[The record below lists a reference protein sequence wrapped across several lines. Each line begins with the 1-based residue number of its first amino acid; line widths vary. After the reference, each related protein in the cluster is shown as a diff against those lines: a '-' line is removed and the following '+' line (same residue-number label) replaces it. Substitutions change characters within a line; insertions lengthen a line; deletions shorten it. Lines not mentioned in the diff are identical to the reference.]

1 MALTLLDI
9 ENLSSAEYAKK
20 MNTDPAFA
28 AEVNA
33 LLKNP
38 PRNPVASSVPV
49 EETPA
54 EVAPVAALPAPA
66 PAPAP
71 APVVD
76 EVPEKRYE
84 WQPTDENDR
93 PLGGRQVIL
102 YRTEQ
107 EKFDKVI
114 AANNLLIRQ
123 LRKVNREKALGSTE
137 DVPTDAERFQNVTE
151 FKPRELSA
159 ADRFKI
165 AEGLTNPETF
175 ADARD
180 QLIESAFGVT
190 PAKLASTLNETQ
202 RFIIQQRAVENYID
216 FVNATGVYDSMNN
229 RQVLTGWLGKRNLAP
244 TVTNFQ
250 IALNQCRQSGLIED
264 APVVQQ
270 VTQPTPAPAPVAEVP
285 VVPVVTEPNPQ
296 APVAATP
303 GLGSEPQ
310 PQAKRH
316 SHVPSGLNASI
327 ASAAGPLVPVEGS
340 SVTLETIDKM
350 PAEVFKQWMKVP
362 ANRALNERLEQEA
375 ATRRRSRHLS
385 Q

>member
-1 MALTLLDI
+1 MSLTLLDI

-20 MNTDPAFA
+20 MNTDPEFA

-38 PRNPVASSVPV
+38 PKNPVASVTPV
-49 EETPA
+49 EEVSPVA
-54 EVAPVAALPAPA
+54 VPDPAPVAAS
-66 PAPAP
+66 
-71 APVVD
+71 VV
-76 EVPEKRYE
+76 EVPEQRYE

-93 PLGGRQVIL
+93 PIGGRQVIL

-114 AANNLLIRQ
+114 NANNLLIRQ
-123 LRKVNREKALGSTE
+123 LRKVNREKAVGSAD
-137 DVPTDAERFQNVTE
+137 DVPTDAEKFQNVTE

-159 ADRFKI
+159 EERFKL
-165 AEGLTNPETF
+165 AQDLNNPETF
-175 ADARD
+175 SDARD

-202 RFIIQQRAVENYID
+202 RFIIQQRAVEHYID
-216 FVNATGVYDSMNN
+216 FVNTTGVYDSMNN

-244 TVTNFQ
+244 TVTNFT

-264 APVVQQ
+264 APAVPQ
-270 VTQPTPAPAPVAEVP
+270 VPQPTPATPAPVVEVPP
-285 VVPVVTEPNPQ
+285 VVPVKTEPNPQ

-310 PQAKRH
+310 SQAKRH
-316 SHVPSGLNASI
+316 SHVPSGLNASV

-340 SVTLETIDKM
+340 SVTLESIDKM
-350 PAEVFKQWMKVP
+350 PAEIFKQWMKVP
-362 ANRALNERLEQEA
+362 ANRALNEKLEQEA
-375 ATRRRSRHLS
+375 AQRRRSR
-385 Q
+385 QVNQ

>member
-1 MALTLLDI
+1 
-9 ENLSSAEYAKK
+9 
-20 MNTDPAFA
+20 
-28 AEVNA
+28 
-33 LLKNP
+33 
-38 PRNPVASSVPV
+38 
-49 EETPA
+49 
-54 EVAPVAALPAPA
+54 LPAPA

-216 FVNATGVYDSMNN
+216 FVNATGVLDSMNN

-244 TVTNFQ
+244 TVANFQ

-303 GLGSEPQ
+303 GLGPEQ

>member
-1 MALTLLDI
+1 M
-9 ENLSSAEYAKK
+9 
-20 MNTDPAFA
+20 
-28 AEVNA
+28 
-33 LLKNP
+33 
-38 PRNPVASSVPV
+38 ASSVPV

-54 EVAPVAALPAPA
+54 EVAPVAAVPAPA

-84 WQPTDENDR
+84 WQPTDENGR

-123 LRKVNREKALGSTE
+123 LRKVNREKALGSSE

-159 ADRFKI
+159 EDRFKI

-216 FVNATGVYDSMNN
+216 FVNATGVLDSMNN

-244 TVTNFQ
+244 TVANFQ

-270 VTQPTPAPAPVAEVP
+270 VTQPTPAPAPVAKVP

-303 GLGSEPQ
+303 GLGSEQ

-327 ASAAGPLVPVEGS
+327 ASAAGPLVLVEGS

>member
-54 EVAPVAALPAPA
+54 EVAPVAAVPAPA

-123 LRKVNREKALGSTE
+123 LRKVNREKALGSSE

-159 ADRFKI
+159 EDRFKI

-216 FVNATGVYDSMNN
+216 FVNATGVLDSMNN

-244 TVTNFQ
+244 TVANFT
-250 IALNQCRQSGLIED
+250 IALSQCRQSGLIED

-270 VTQPTPAPAPVAEVP
+270 VTQPTPAPAPVAKVP

-303 GLGSEPQ
+303 GLGSEQ

-327 ASAAGPLVPVEGS
+327 ASAAGPLVLVEGS

>member
-54 EVAPVAALPAPA
+54 EVAPVALPAPA

-71 APVVD
+71 APVD

-123 LRKVNREKALGSTE
+123 LRKVNREKALGSSE

-190 PAKLASTLNETQ
+190 PAKLASTLNDTQ

-216 FVNATGVYDSMNN
+216 FVNATGVLDSMNN

-244 TVTNFQ
+244 TVANFQ

-350 PAEVFKQWMKVP
+350 PAEVFKQWMKIP

-375 ATRRRSRHLS
+375 ATRRRSRQLG

>member
-54 EVAPVAALPAPA
+54 EVAPVAAVPAPA

-123 LRKVNREKALGSTE
+123 LRKVNREKALGSSE

-159 ADRFKI
+159 EDRFKI

-216 FVNATGVYDSMNN
+216 FVNATGVLDSMNN

-244 TVTNFQ
+244 TVANFQ

-270 VTQPTPAPAPVAEVP
+270 VTQPTPAPAPVAKVP

-303 GLGSEPQ
+303 GLGSEQ

-350 PAEVFKQWMKVP
+350 PAEVFKQWMKIP

>member
-1 MALTLLDI
+1 MTLTLLDI
-9 ENLSSAEYAKK
+9 DNLSSAEYAKK
-20 MNTDPAFA
+20 MKFDPAFA

-38 PRNPVASSVPV
+38 PKNPVASTVPV
-49 EETPA
+49 EE
-54 EVAPVAALPAPA
+54 VALATVPAPA
-66 PAPAP
+66 PVAAP

-76 EVPEKRYE
+76 EVPEQRYE

-93 PLGGRQVIL
+93 PIGGRQVIL

-114 AANNLLIRQ
+114 NANNLLIRQ
-123 LRKVNREKALGSTE
+123 LRKVNREKAVGGAE
-137 DVPTDAERFQNVTE
+137 EIPTDAEKFQNVTE
-151 FKPRELSA
+151 FQPRELSA
-159 ADRFKI
+159 VDRFKI

-180 QLIESAFGVT
+180 QLIESAFGVS
-190 PAKLASTLNETQ
+190 PAKLVSTLNDTQ

-216 FVNATGVYDSMNN
+216 FVNSTGVYDSMNN

-244 TVTNFQ
+244 TVANFN
-250 IALNQCRQSGLIED
+250 IALTQCRQSGLIED

-270 VTQPTPAPAPVAEVP
+270 VTQPTPAPAPVAAAP

-327 ASAAGPLVPVEGS
+327 ASAAGPLVPVAGS
-340 SVTLETIDKM
+340 SVTLESIDKM
-350 PAEVFKQWMKVP
+350 PAEI
-362 ANRALNERLEQEA
+362 
-375 ATRRRSRHLS
+375 
-385 Q
+385 

>member
-9 ENLSSAEYAKK
+9 DNLSSAEYAKK
-20 MNTDPAFA
+20 MNFDPAFA

-38 PRNPVASSVPV
+38 PKNPVASTVPV
-49 EETPA
+49 EE
-54 EVAPVAALPAPA
+54 VAPATVPAPA
-66 PAPAP
+66 PVADP

-76 EVPEKRYE
+76 EVLEQRYE

-93 PLGGRQVIL
+93 PIGGRQVIL

-114 AANNLLIRQ
+114 NANNLLIRQ
-123 LRKVNREKALGSTE
+123 LRKVNREKAVGSPE
-137 DVPTDAERFQNVTE
+137 EIPTDAEKFQNVTE

-159 ADRFKI
+159 EDRFKI

-216 FVNATGVYDSMNN
+216 FVNTTGVYDSMNN

-244 TVTNFQ
+244 TVSNFN

-270 VTQPTPAPAPVAEVP
+270 VTQPTPAPAPVAEVS

-303 GLGSEPQ
+303 GLGSQPQ

-316 SHVPSGLNASI
+316 SHVPSGLNATI
-327 ASAAGPLVPVEGS
+327 ASAAGPLVPVVGD
-340 SVTLETIDKM
+340 SVTLESIDKM
-350 PAEVFKQWMKVP
+350 PADVFKQWMKVP
-362 ANRALNERLEQEA
+362 ANRALNEKLELEA
-375 ATRRRSRHLS
+375 AQRRRSRQLG

>member
-9 ENLSSAEYAKK
+9 DNMSSAEYAKK
-20 MNTDPAFA
+20 MQFDPAFA

-54 EVAPVAALPAPA
+54 EVAPVAAVPAPA

-123 LRKVNREKALGSTE
+123 LRKVNREKALGSSE

-159 ADRFKI
+159 EDRFKI

-216 FVNATGVYDSMNN
+216 FVNATGVLDSMNN

-244 TVTNFQ
+244 TVANFQ

-270 VTQPTPAPAPVAEVP
+270 VTQPTPAPAPVAKVP

-303 GLGSEPQ
+303 GLGSEQ

-316 SHVPSGLNASI
+316 SHVPSGLNASV
-327 ASAAGPLVPVEGS
+327 ASAAGPLAPVVGS

>member
-1 MALTLLDI
+1 M
-9 ENLSSAEYAKK
+9 
-20 MNTDPAFA
+20 
-28 AEVNA
+28 
-33 LLKNP
+33 
-38 PRNPVASSVPV
+38 
-49 EETPA
+49 
-54 EVAPVAALPAPA
+54 PAPA

-123 LRKVNREKALGSTE
+123 LRKVNREKALGSSE

-159 ADRFKI
+159 EDRFKI

-216 FVNATGVYDSMNN
+216 FVNATGVLDSMNN

-244 TVTNFQ
+244 TVANFQ

-270 VTQPTPAPAPVAEVP
+270 VTQPTPAPAPVAKVP

-303 GLGSEPQ
+303 GLGSEQ

>member
-38 PRNPVASSVPV
+38 PRNPVASAVPV
-49 EETPA
+49 EEVPTT
-54 EVAPVAALPAPA
+54 VAPVTVPAVAVPPVEA
-66 PAPAP
+66 P
-71 APVVD
+71 
-76 EVPEKRYE
+76 KQRYE

-93 PLGGRQVIL
+93 PIGGRQVIL
-102 YRTEQ
+102 YTTEQ

-114 AANNLLIRQ
+114 EANNLLIRQ
-123 LRKVNREKALGSTE
+123 LRKVNREKAVGSPE
-137 DVPTDAERFQNVTE
+137 EIPTDAEKFENVTE
-151 FKPRELSA
+151 FKPRDLTANE
-159 ADRFKI
+159 RFKL
-165 AEGLTNPETF
+165 AQDLTNPETF

-216 FVNATGVYDSMNN
+216 FVNSTGVHDSMNN

-244 TVTNFQ
+244 TVANFQ

-270 VTQPTPAPAPVAEVP
+270 VTQPTPALTAPVAAVP

-296 APVAATP
+296 APVVATP

-316 SHVPSGLNASI
+316 SHVPSGLNASV
-327 ASAAGPLVPVEGS
+327 ASAAGPITPVVGS
-340 SVTLETIDKM
+340 SVTLESIDKM
-350 PAEVFKQWMKVP
+350 PADVFKQWMKIP
-362 ANRALNERLEQEA
+362 ENRQLNERLEQEA
-375 ATRRRSRHLS
+375 ATRRRARQLG

>member
-1 MALTLLDI
+1 M
-9 ENLSSAEYAKK
+9 
-20 MNTDPAFA
+20 
-28 AEVNA
+28 
-33 LLKNP
+33 
-38 PRNPVASSVPV
+38 
-49 EETPA
+49 
-54 EVAPVAALPAPA
+54 
-66 PAPAP
+66 
-71 APVVD
+71 
-76 EVPEKRYE
+76 
-84 WQPTDENDR
+84 
-93 PLGGRQVIL
+93 
-102 YRTEQ
+102 
-107 EKFDKVI
+107 
-114 AANNLLIRQ
+114 
-123 LRKVNREKALGSTE
+123 NREKALGSSE

-159 ADRFKI
+159 EDRFKI

-216 FVNATGVYDSMNN
+216 FVNATGVLDSMNN

-244 TVTNFQ
+244 TVANFQ

-270 VTQPTPAPAPVAEVP
+270 VTQPTPAPAPVAKVP

-303 GLGSEPQ
+303 GLGSEQ

>member
-20 MNTDPAFA
+20 MNTDPVFA

-38 PRNPVASSVPV
+38 PKNPVASIVPV
-49 EETPA
+49 EE
-54 EVAPVAALPAPA
+54 VAPVTVPVPDPVPASA
-66 PAPAP
+66 T
-71 APVVD
+71 VV
-76 EVPEKRYE
+76 EEKRYE

-93 PLGGRQVIL
+93 PIGGRQVIL
-102 YRTEQ
+102 YTTEQ

-114 AANNLLIRQ
+114 VANNLLIRQ
-123 LRKVNREKALGSTE
+123 LRKVNREKAVGGAEEIPS
-137 DVPTDAERFQNVTE
+137 DAEKFQNVTE

-159 ADRFKI
+159 EDRFKI

-180 QLIESAFGVT
+180 QLIESAFGVS
-190 PAKLASTLNETQ
+190 PAKLASTLNDTQ
-202 RFIIQQRAVENYID
+202 RFIIQQRAVEHYID
-216 FVNATGVYDSMNN
+216 FVNTTGVYDSMNN

-244 TVTNFQ
+244 TVSNFT

-303 GLGSEPQ
+303 GLGSEQ

-316 SHVPSGLNASI
+316 SHVPSGLNASV

>member
-9 ENLSSAEYAKK
+9 ENLSSADYAKK

-38 PRNPVASSVPV
+38 PKNPVAGTVPV
-49 EETPA
+49 EE
-54 EVAPVAALPAPA
+54 VAPVTVPSPAPIA
-66 PAPAP
+66 AP
-71 APVVD
+71 APVE
-76 EVPEKRYE
+76 EVPEQRYE

-93 PLGGRQVIL
+93 PIGGRQVIL

-114 AANNLLIRQ
+114 NANNLLIRQ
-123 LRKVNREKALGSTE
+123 LRKVNREKAVGSPE
-137 DVPTDAERFQNVTE
+137 ELPTDAEKFQNVTE

-159 ADRFKI
+159 EDRFKI

-216 FVNATGVYDSMNN
+216 FVNTTGVYDSMNN

-244 TVTNFQ
+244 TVANFN

-303 GLGSEPQ
+303 GLGSQPQ

-327 ASAAGPLVPVEGS
+327 ASAAGPLVPVVGD
-340 SVTLETIDKM
+340 SVTLESIDKM
-350 PAEVFKQWMKVP
+350 PADVFKQWMKVP
-362 ANRALNERLEQEA
+362 ANRALNEKLEQEA
-375 ATRRRSRHLS
+375 AQRRRSRQVS

>member
-28 AEVNA
+28 AEVNT

-38 PRNPVASSVPV
+38 PRNPVAATTPV
-49 EETPA
+49 EE
-54 EVAPVAALPAPA
+54 VAQAAVSTV
-66 PAPAP
+66 PAP
-71 APVVD
+71 APVVAPVPAVD
-76 EVPEKRYE
+76 EVPEQRYE

-114 AANNLLIRQ
+114 NANNLLIRQ
-123 LRKVNREKALGSTE
+123 LRKVNREKAVGSAE
-137 DVPTDAERFQNVTE
+137 ELPTDAEKFQNVTE
-151 FKPRELSA
+151 FKPRDLT
-159 ADRFKI
+159 ADERFKL
-165 AEGLTNPETF
+165 AQDLTNPETF
-175 ADARD
+175 SDARD
-180 QLIESAFGVT
+180 QLIESAFGVS
-190 PAKLASTLNETQ
+190 PAKLASTLNDTQ

-216 FVNATGVYDSMNN
+216 FVNASGVLDNMNN

-244 TVTNFQ
+244 TVANFQ

-270 VTQPTPAPAPVAEVP
+270 VTQPIPASAPIADVP

-296 APVAATP
+296 ASVVATP
-303 GLGSEPQ
+303 GLGSQPQ

-316 SHVPSGLNASI
+316 SHVPSGLNASV
-327 ASAAGPLVPVEGS
+327 ASAAGPLVPVVGS
-340 SVTLETIDKM
+340 SVTLESIDKM
-350 PAEVFKQWMKVP
+350 PAEIFKVWIKDP
-362 ANRALNERLEQEA
+362 ANRALNEKLEQEA
-375 ATRRRSRHLS
+375 ATRRRSRQLGH
-385 Q
+385 

>member
-38 PRNPVASSVPV
+38 PRNPVASAVPV
-49 EETPA
+49 EEVPA
-54 EVAPVAALPAPA
+54 TVAPAPVA
-66 PAPAP
+66 AP

-76 EVPEKRYE
+76 EVPEQRYE

-93 PLGGRQVIL
+93 PIGGRQVIL

-114 AANNLLIRQ
+114 NANNLLIRQ
-123 LRKVNREKALGSTE
+123 LRKVNREKAVGGAE
-137 DVPTDAERFQNVTE
+137 EIPTDAEKCQNVTE
-151 FKPRELSA
+151 FQPRELSA
-159 ADRFKI
+159 VDRFKI

-180 QLIESAFGVT
+180 QLIESAFGVS
-190 PAKLASTLNETQ
+190 PAKLVSTLNDTQ

-216 FVNATGVYDSMNN
+216 FVNSTGVYDSMNN

-244 TVTNFQ
+244 TVANFN

-285 VVPVVTEPNPQ
+285 VVPVVTDPNPQ

-316 SHVPSGLNASI
+316 SHVPSGLNATI
-327 ASAAGPLVPVEGS
+327 ASAAGPLVPVVGD
-340 SVTLETIDKM
+340 SVTLESIDKM
-350 PAEVFKQWMKVP
+350 PADVFKQWMKIP
-362 ANRALNERLEQEA
+362 ENRQLNERLEQEA
-375 ATRRRSRHLS
+375 AQRRRSRQLG

>member
-1 MALTLLDI
+1 MALSLLDI

-38 PRNPVASSVPV
+38 PKNPVASTVPV
-49 EETPA
+49 EE
-54 EVAPVAALPAPA
+54 VAPVTVPAPVV
-66 PAPAP
+66 PAP
-71 APVVD
+71 APVV
-76 EVPEKRYE
+76 EEEKRYE

-93 PLGGRQVIL
+93 PIGGRQVIL

-114 AANNLLIRQ
+114 NANNLLIRQ
-123 LRKVNREKALGSTE
+123 LRKVNREKAVGGAEEIPS
-137 DVPTDAERFQNVTE
+137 DAEKFQNVTE

-159 ADRFKI
+159 EDRFKI

-180 QLIESAFGVT
+180 QLIESAFGVS
-190 PAKLASTLNETQ
+190 PAKLASTLNDTQ
-202 RFIIQQRAVENYID
+202 RFIIQQRAVEHYID
-216 FVNATGVYDSMNN
+216 FVNTTGVYDSMNN

-244 TVTNFQ
+244 TVANFT

-264 APVVQQ
+264 APAVPQ
-270 VTQPTPAPAPVAEVP
+270 VTQPTPATPAPVAEVP
-285 VVPVVTEPNPQ
+285 PVVPVPTEPNPQ

-303 GLGSEPQ
+303 GLGSQPQ

-316 SHVPSGLNASI
+316 SHVPSGLNASV
-327 ASAAGPLVPVEGS
+327 ASAAGPLAPVVGS
-340 SVTLETIDKM
+340 SVTLESIDKM
-350 PAEVFKQWMKVP
+350 PAEVFKQWMKIP
-362 ANRALNERLEQEA
+362 ENRALNEKLEQEA
-375 ATRRRSRHLS
+375 AQRRRSRQLG

>member
-123 LRKVNREKALGSTE
+123 LRKVNREKALGSSE

-159 ADRFKI
+159 EDRFKI

-216 FVNATGVYDSMNN
+216 FVNATGVLDSMNN

-244 TVTNFQ
+244 TVANFQ

-303 GLGSEPQ
+303 GLGSEQ

>member
-54 EVAPVAALPAPA
+54 EVAPVAAVPAPA

-123 LRKVNREKALGSTE
+123 LRKVNREKALGSSE

-165 AEGLTNPETF
+165 AEGLTNPDTF

-216 FVNATGVYDSMNN
+216 FVNATGVLDSMNN

-244 TVTNFQ
+244 TVANFQ

-303 GLGSEPQ
+303 GLGSEQ

-316 SHVPSGLNASI
+316 SHVPSGLNASV

>member
-38 PRNPVASSVPV
+38 PRNPVASAVPV
-49 EETPA
+49 EEVPA
-54 EVAPVAALPAPA
+54 TVAPVAVPAVAVPPVEA
-66 PAPAP
+66 P
-71 APVVD
+71 
-76 EVPEKRYE
+76 KQRYE

-93 PLGGRQVIL
+93 PIGGRQVIL
-102 YRTEQ
+102 YTTEQ

-114 AANNLLIRQ
+114 EANNLLIRQ
-123 LRKVNREKALGSTE
+123 LRKVNREKAVGSPE
-137 DVPTDAERFQNVTE
+137 EIPTDAEKFQNVTE
-151 FKPRELSA
+151 FQPRELSA
-159 ADRFKI
+159 VDRFKI

-180 QLIESAFGVT
+180 QLIESAFGVS
-190 PAKLASTLNETQ
+190 PAKLASTLNDTQ

-216 FVNATGVYDSMNN
+216 FVNSTGVYDSMNN

-244 TVTNFQ
+244 TVANFN

-303 GLGSEPQ
+303 GLGSEQ

-316 SHVPSGLNASI
+316 SHVPSGLNASV
-327 ASAAGPLVPVEGS
+327 ASAAGPLVPVVGS
-340 SVTLETIDKM
+340 SVTLESIDKM
-350 PAEVFKQWMKVP
+350 PADVFKQWMKIP
-362 ANRALNERLEQEA
+362 ENRQLNERLEQEA
-375 ATRRRSRHLS
+375 AQRRRSRQLG

>member
-216 FVNATGVYDSMNN
+216 FVNATGVLDSMNN

-244 TVTNFQ
+244 TVANFQ

-303 GLGSEPQ
+303 GLGPEQ

>member
-38 PRNPVASSVPV
+38 PRNPVASAVPV
-49 EETPA
+49 EEVPTT
-54 EVAPVAALPAPA
+54 VAPVTVPAVAVPPVEA
-66 PAPAP
+66 P
-71 APVVD
+71 
-76 EVPEKRYE
+76 KQRYE

-93 PLGGRQVIL
+93 PIGGRQVIL
-102 YRTEQ
+102 YTTEQ

-114 AANNLLIRQ
+114 EANNLLIRQ
-123 LRKVNREKALGSTE
+123 LRKVNREKAVGSPE
-137 DVPTDAERFQNVTE
+137 EIPTDAEKFENVTE
-151 FKPRELSA
+151 FKPRDLTANE
-159 ADRFKI
+159 RFKL
-165 AEGLTNPETF
+165 AQDLTNPETF

-216 FVNATGVYDSMNN
+216 FVNSTGVHDSMNN
-229 RQVLTGWLGKRNLAP
+229 RQVLTGWLGKRNFAP
-244 TVTNFQ
+244 TVANFQ

-270 VTQPTPAPAPVAEVP
+270 VTQPTPALTAPVAAVP

-296 APVAATP
+296 APVVATP

-316 SHVPSGLNASI
+316 SHVPSGLNASV
-327 ASAAGPLVPVEGS
+327 ASAAGPITPVVGS
-340 SVTLETIDKM
+340 SVTLESIDKM
-350 PAEVFKQWMKVP
+350 PADVFKQWMKIP
-362 ANRALNERLEQEA
+362 ENRQLNERLEQEA
-375 ATRRRSRHLS
+375 ATRRRARQLG

>member
-54 EVAPVAALPAPA
+54 EVAPVAALPALA

-123 LRKVNREKALGSTE
+123 LRKVNREKALGSSE

-159 ADRFKI
+159 EDRFKI

-216 FVNATGVYDSMNN
+216 FVNATGVLDSMNN

-244 TVTNFQ
+244 TVANFQ

-270 VTQPTPAPAPVAEVP
+270 VTQPTPAPAPVAKVP

-303 GLGSEPQ
+303 GLGSEQ

>member
-54 EVAPVAALPAPA
+54 EVAPVAAVPAPA

-123 LRKVNREKALGSTE
+123 LRKVNREKALGSSE

-159 ADRFKI
+159 EDRFKI

-216 FVNATGVYDSMNN
+216 FVNATGVLDSMNN

-244 TVTNFQ
+244 TVANFQ

-270 VTQPTPAPAPVAEVP
+270 VTQPTPAPAPVAKVP

-303 GLGSEPQ
+303 GLGSEQ

-316 SHVPSGLNASI
+316 SHVPSGLNASV
-327 ASAAGPLVPVEGS
+327 ASAAGPLAPVVGS
-340 SVTLETIDKM
+340 SVTLESIDKM
-350 PAEVFKQWMKVP
+350 PAEVFKQWMKIP
-362 ANRALNERLEQEA
+362 ENRALNEKLEQEA
-375 ATRRRSRHLS
+375 AQRRRSRHLS

>member
-54 EVAPVAALPAPA
+54 EVAPVAAVPAPA

-216 FVNATGVYDSMNN
+216 FVNATGVLDSMNN

-244 TVTNFQ
+244 TVANFT

-350 PAEVFKQWMKVP
+350 PAEVFKQWMKIP

-375 ATRRRSRHLS
+375 ATRRRSRQLG

>member
-38 PRNPVASSVPV
+38 PKNPVASTVPV

-54 EVAPVAALPAPA
+54 EVAPVAAVPAPA

-159 ADRFKI
+159 EDRFKI

-216 FVNATGVYDSMNN
+216 FVNATGVLDSMNN

-244 TVTNFQ
+244 TVANFQ

-303 GLGSEPQ
+303 GLGSQPQ

-327 ASAAGPLVPVEGS
+327 ASAAGPLAPVEGS

>member
-28 AEVNA
+28 LEVNA

-38 PRNPVASSVPV
+38 PRNPVAATTPV
-49 EETPA
+49 E
-54 EVAPVAALPAPA
+54 EVAPVVPAVVPT
-66 PAPAP
+66 PSV
-71 APVVD
+71 PVVE
-76 EVPEKRYE
+76 EVPEQRYE
-84 WQPTDENDR
+84 WQPTDENGR
-93 PLGGRQVIL
+93 SLGGVQVIK

-114 AANNLLIRQ
+114 EANTLLIRQ
-123 LRKVNREKALGSTE
+123 LRKVNRERAIGSSE
-137 DVPTDAERFQNVTE
+137 EIPNEAEKFQNITE

-159 ADRFKI
+159 DERFKL
-165 AEGLTNPETF
+165 AQDLTNPETF
-175 ADARD
+175 SDARD
-180 QLIESAFGVT
+180 SLIESAFGVK
-190 PAKLASTLNETQ
+190 PAQLASTLNDTQ
-202 RFIIQQRAVENYID
+202 RFIIQQRAIENYID
-216 FVNATGVYDSMNN
+216 FVNASGVLDSMNN

-244 TVTNFQ
+244 TVANFQ

-270 VTQPTPAPAPVAEVP
+270 VTQPTPAPIPAVAEVPP

-296 APVAATP
+296 APVVATP
-303 GLGSEPQ
+303 GLGSQPQ

-327 ASAAGPLVPVEGS
+327 ASAAGPLVPVVGD
-340 SVTLETIDKM
+340 SVTLESIDKM
-350 PAEVFKQWMKVP
+350 PADVFKQWMKVP
-362 ANRALNERLEQEA
+362 ANRALNEKLEQEA
-375 ATRRRSRHLS
+375 AQRRRSRQLG

>member
-54 EVAPVAALPAPA
+54 EVAPVAAVPAPA

-123 LRKVNREKALGSTE
+123 LRKVNREKALGSSE

-159 ADRFKI
+159 EDRFKI

-216 FVNATGVYDSMNN
+216 FVNATGVLDSMNN

-244 TVTNFQ
+244 TVANFQ

-270 VTQPTPAPAPVAEVP
+270 VTQPTPAPAPVAKVP

-303 GLGSEPQ
+303 GLGSEQ